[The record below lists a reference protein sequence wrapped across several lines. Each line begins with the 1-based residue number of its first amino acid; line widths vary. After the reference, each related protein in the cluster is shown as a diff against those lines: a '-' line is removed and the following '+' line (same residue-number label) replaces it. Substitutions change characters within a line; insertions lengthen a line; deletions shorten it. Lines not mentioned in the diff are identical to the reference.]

1 MHIRILIQA
10 GNLPVWEMLRKPSHR
25 AAGSAADVD
34 DAKRHC
40 RVCRLRLCRPASGI
54 SIPANWNICLV
65 SANPPGRQRLHSF
78 VSIFF
83 APLLSA
89 LLLSASFHRRQVVC
103 TERNLL
109 PVFIHMQAALAQA
122 LDIEISGILK
132 RHGCDRE
139 AVAFARFKKSSIF
152 VMSTDSSSQQQ
163 VSSKSR
169 RSQRRPTN
177 SRFFSAGSGPQQQ
190 PSPSGSVSVF
200 PL

>member
-25 AAGSAADVD
+25 AAGSAADVN

-40 RVCRLRLCRPASGI
+40 RICRLPSLPLPPPVSQFPQTGTSASSAQIRP
-54 SIPANWNICLV
+54 V
-65 SANPPGRQRLHSF
+65 GRDCSHLYP
-78 VSIFF
+78 FF

-139 AVAFARFKKSSIF
+139 AVAFC
-152 VMSTDSSSQQQ
+152 T
-163 VSSKSR
+163 
-169 RSQRRPTN
+169 
-177 SRFFSAGSGPQQQ
+177 
-190 PSPSGSVSVF
+190 
-200 PL
+200 L